1 MITVRIEAEPGF
13 VLHVT
18 PYRETSLLVDLYS
31 RNHGRVRCVAKGF
44 RKPNK
49 QGISRALF
57 PYTEHHFGWQGNGEL
72 KTLTRADA
80 IQAPVFLRAE
90 ALFTGLYINELLHR
104 LLHDYDAHEY
114 FYQQYRKFILQLA
127 NHGPDEPMLRHL
139 EMSLLEEL
147 GYGLVLDLDSQ
158 GSAIDSELLYQYIPE
173 QGLRLLSNQQRH
185 DASALKGADLIAL
198 GISDYSLP
206 SVLRTAK
213 QINRGV
219 IDFYLGGRQLHSR
232 ELYRQ
237 HLMSADEKSDSLQ
250 QQAEQK

>member
-1 MITVRIEAEPGF
+1 
-13 VLHVT
+13 
-18 PYRETSLLVDLYS
+18 
-31 RNHGRVRCVAKGF
+31 
-44 RKPNK
+44 
-49 QGISRALF
+49 
-57 PYTEHHFGWQGNGEL
+57 
-72 KTLTRADA
+72 
-80 IQAPVFLRAE
+80 
-90 ALFTGLYINELLHR
+90 
-104 LLHDYDAHEY
+104 
-114 FYQQYRKFILQLA
+114 
-127 NHGPDEPMLRHL
+127 
-139 EMSLLEEL
+139 MSLLEEL

-173 QGLRLLSNQQRH
+173 QGLRLLSNQQRP

-198 GISDYSLP
+198 VNSDYSLP

-237 HLMSADEKSDSLQ
+237 HLMSADEKPDSLQ

>member
-1 MITVRIEAEPGF
+1 
-13 VLHVT
+13 
-18 PYRETSLLVDLYS
+18 
-31 RNHGRVRCVAKGF
+31 
-44 RKPNK
+44 
-49 QGISRALF
+49 
-57 PYTEHHFGWQGNGEL
+57 
-72 KTLTRADA
+72 
-80 IQAPVFLRAE
+80 
-90 ALFTGLYINELLHR
+90 
-104 LLHDYDAHEY
+104 
-114 FYQQYRKFILQLA
+114 
-127 NHGPDEPMLRHL
+127 
-139 EMSLLEEL
+139 MSLLEEL

-173 QGLRLLSNQQRH
+173 QGLRLLSNQQRP

-198 GISDYSLP
+198 VNGDYSLP

-237 HLMSADEKSDSLQ
+237 HLMSADEKPDSLQ